1 MPAQAAKTKVS
12 EGRSR
17 YQALTN
23 ISVPQRSPETGL
35 LTGQN
40 DLVPA
45 GETVELTER
54 EAANLMAT
62 GGKTGR
68 LVPAVRPLSQQDEA
82 LPRLLPRQLSGRL
95 RTPVTPPPG
104 SDLPRPDPPG
114 SSHLIVNDPTPESNE
129 PSPGDEQAPPPVQDA
144 MDIPPRHART
154 AAT

>member
-1 MPAQAAKTKVS
+1 MPASAAKTRVS
-12 EGRSR
+12 EGRST

-40 DLVPA
+40 DLIER
-45 GETVELTER
+45 GNTVELTEA
-54 EAANLMAT
+54 EARNLMAT

-68 LVPAVRPLSQQDEA
+68 LVPAVRPLSEKSDE

-95 RTPVTPPPG
+95 RAPVTPPPG

-114 SSHLIVNDPTPESNE
+114 SSHLIINDQSPEAHE
-129 PSPGDEQAPPPVQDA
+129 PQPGDEQGAASQDA

>member
-1 MPAQAAKTKVS
+1 MPAPAAKTRVS
-12 EGRSR
+12 EGRSD
-17 YQALTN
+17 YQALTFV
-23 ISVPQRSPETGL
+23 SVPQRSPESGL

-40 DLVPA
+40 DLVEP
-45 GETVELTER
+45 GMIVKLTEQ

-68 LVPAVRPLSQQDEA
+68 QAPAVRPVSEQGDP

-95 RTPVTPPPG
+95 RQPVTPPPG

-114 SSHLIVNDPTPESNE
+114 SSHVIVNEPGPPEGNE
-129 PSPGDEQAPPPVQDA
+129 PSPGDEQGMPTGA
-144 MDIPPRHART
+144 MDLPPRHART

>member
-1 MPAQAAKTKVS
+1 MPPAAKTRVS
-12 EGRSR
+12 EGRSK

-23 ISVPQRSPETGL
+23 LSIPQRSPDSGL

-40 DLVPA
+40 DLIER
-45 GETVELTER
+45 GQIVELTET

-68 LVPAVRPLSQQDEA
+68 LAPAVRPLSESKED
-82 LPRLLPRQLSGRL
+82 LPRLLPRHLSGRL
-95 RTPVTPPPG
+95 RAPVTPPPG

-114 SSHLIVNDPTPESNE
+114 SSHLIVSDPTPESNE
-129 PSPGDEQAPPPVQDA
+129 PAPGDEQGPVQGA
-144 MDIPPRHART
+144 MDIPPRAHRT